1 MARGMWSTPK
11 FPAEK
16 VLVESMA
23 LGFLKCRYS
32 SGHDVARGGWRS
44 RRRING
50 VALRPARGRVE
61 SCPVVSTN
69 ACWDGYTW
77 THPSVSNGDMDGRDT
92 QSSGIRGEGP
102 EEFHFPPLL
111 PLRGISE
118 QRQSVF
124 SRPWFAEERKRK
136 KVCL

>member
-11 FPAEK
+11 SSVEK

-23 LGFLKCRYS
+23 PGFLKCMYS

-50 VALRPARGRVE
+50 VALSPARGRVE
-61 SCPVVSTN
+61 SCPVVSTD
-69 ACWDGYTW
+69 ACWDGSTW
-77 THPSVSNGDMDGRDT
+77 THPSVSNEDMDDRDT

-102 EEFHFPPLL
+102 
-111 PLRGISE
+111 
-118 QRQSVF
+118 
-124 SRPWFAEERKRK
+124 
-136 KVCL
+136 